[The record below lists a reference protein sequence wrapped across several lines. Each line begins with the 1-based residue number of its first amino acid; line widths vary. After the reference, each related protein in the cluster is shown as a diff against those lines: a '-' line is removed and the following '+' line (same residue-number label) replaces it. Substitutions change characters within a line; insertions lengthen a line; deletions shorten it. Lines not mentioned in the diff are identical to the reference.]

1 MDDATQNA
9 KRFALVRLART
20 PDFRILIELLDEL
33 ATQAK
38 NEAFRCEESAAL
50 RAVHE
55 GRGADQLVTKFKST
69 IQSIT
74 TENA

>member
-1 MDDATQNA
+1 MDSVQQ
-9 KRFALVRLART
+9 RFALVRLARS
-20 PDFRILIELLDEL
+20 PDFRILIDLLDEL

-38 NEAFRCEESAAL
+38 NEAFSCEESAAL